1 MGIDK
6 QKMPKLLK
14 STDITGYITNTA
26 SELTG
31 LCPNTP
37 VVCGGGDGVCAA
49 VGTGC
54 IKEGI
59 AHSSIGTS
67 SWISITTKN
76 LFSPKIK
83 ALLIGLI

>member
-1 MGIDK
+1 
-6 QKMPKLLK
+6 MPKLLK

-54 IKEGI
+54 IKEE
-59 AHSSIGTS
+59 
-67 SWISITTKN
+67 
-76 LFSPKIK
+76 
-83 ALLIGLI
+83 LLIVVLVLLLGYL

>member
-1 MGIDK
+1 
-6 QKMPKLLK
+6 MPKLLK
-14 STDITGYITNTA
+14 STDIAGYITNTA

-67 SWISITTKN
+67 YLDIYNYEKTYFLRK
-76 LFSPKIK
+76 
-83 ALLIGLI
+83 